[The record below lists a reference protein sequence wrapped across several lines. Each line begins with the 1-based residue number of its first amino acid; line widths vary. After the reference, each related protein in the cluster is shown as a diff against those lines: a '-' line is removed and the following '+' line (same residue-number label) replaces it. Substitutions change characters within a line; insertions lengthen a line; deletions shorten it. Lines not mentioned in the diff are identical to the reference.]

1 MTERK
6 KDAPRRSTNEQVEEI
21 ERDVVNAFTV
31 ERETSLA
38 DGAGAPGSTS
48 AGNNR
53 AGLRNADAERGERD

>member
-21 ERDVVNAFTV
+21 ERDIVNAFTV

-53 AGLRNADAERGERD
+53 AGLPNADAERGERD